1 MLVVV
6 RDKNGED
13 ISSTAMNWIAI
24 NLMKNW
30 KRIYIHFYLEMC
42 PAYSWA
48 ELKIDGLIA
57 LRNETLPREP

>member
-13 ISSTAMNWIAI
+13 ISSAAMNWIAI

-42 PAYSWA
+42 PVYSWA
-48 ELKIDGLIA
+48 ELKMDGLIA
-57 LRNETLPREP
+57 LRNETLTREP

>member
-13 ISSTAMNWIAI
+13 ISSTAI

-42 PAYSWA
+42 PVYSWA
-48 ELKIDGLIA
+48 ELKMDGLIA
-57 LRNETLPREP
+57 LRNETLTREP